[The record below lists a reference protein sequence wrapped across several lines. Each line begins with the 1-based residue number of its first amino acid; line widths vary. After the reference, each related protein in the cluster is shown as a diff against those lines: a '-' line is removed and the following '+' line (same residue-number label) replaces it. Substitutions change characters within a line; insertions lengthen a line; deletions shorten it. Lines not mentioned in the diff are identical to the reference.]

1 MGTASCQVHVGGSRA
16 DALISLHLCFV
27 KGGKVESPSGM
38 KGAPND
44 IAEIALPRSTVV
56 RRSVVHLP
64 LARAAA
70 SAVQRP
76 TSRQSEAEPQRGR
89 EPGWLFTY

>member
-1 MGTASCQVHVGGSRA
+1 MGTASCQVYVGGSRA

-76 TSRQSEAEPQRGR
+76 TSRQSEAEGERG